1 MVLKLSETR
10 NLKVRT
16 NENTLFGIYNAFQDD
31 SDLLQKTLYEL
42 FQYFW
47 KIVLLSI
54 CPLEI
59 HYDSLIGCFLL
70 LLVYKRN
77 IKLVQF
83 LFGVTCA
90 QNNKLFMT
98 YCSSYIENG
107 CHLET
112 GKMDFPH

>member
-1 MVLKLSETR
+1 MTW
-10 NLKVRT
+10 
-16 NENTLFGIYNAFQDD
+16 II
-31 SDLLQKTLYEL
+31 LQKTTYES

-47 KIVLLSI
+47 KIVLLNFRL
-54 CPLEI
+54 LEI
-59 HYDSLIGCFLL
+59 HYDSFIGCFLL

-83 LFGVTCA
+83 LFGVDGF
-90 QNNKLFMT
+90 QNNKSFMT

-112 GKMDFPH
+112 V